1 MMYLRG
7 DIITVSAKS
16 NEGKPRPAVVV
27 QANWLNEKSPP
38 SYIVCLL
45 TSDIYPELDFR
56 PIIDHSTTNGL
67 SKKSQIMIDKIQAI
81 REIQIGNKVGA
92 VDKKTLQEIDNN
104 LRLLIN
110 L

>member
-1 MMYLRG
+1 MYLRG
-7 DIITVSAKS
+7 DVITVSAKG
-16 NEGKPRPAVVV
+16 NEVKPRPTVVV

-56 PIIDHSTTNGL
+56 PIIEPSASNGM
-67 SKKSQIMIDKIQAI
+67 SKQSQVMTDKIQAI
-81 REIQIGNKVGA
+81 RKIQISNKIGVIT
-92 VDKKTLQEIDNN
+92 KKQLLEIDTN

>member
-1 MMYLRG
+1 MYLRG
-7 DIITVSAKS
+7 DVITVSAKS
-16 NEGKPRPAVVV
+16 NEGKPRPAIII

-56 PIIDHSTTNGL
+56 PIIEPDSINGL
-67 SKKSQIMIDKIQAI
+67 SKRSQVMTDKVQVV
-81 REIQIGNKVGA
+81 RENQIGNKVGILA
-92 VDKKTLQEIDNN
+92 KKVIQDVDDN
-104 LRLLIN
+104 LRLLMH